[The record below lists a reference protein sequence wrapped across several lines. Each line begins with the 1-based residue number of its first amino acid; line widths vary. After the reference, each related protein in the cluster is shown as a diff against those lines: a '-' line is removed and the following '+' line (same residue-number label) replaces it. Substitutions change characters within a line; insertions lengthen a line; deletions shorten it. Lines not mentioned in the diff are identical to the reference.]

1 MRKYEQRSATSSL
14 SAVFWNAARNILSRV
29 LLSTNLR
36 CRVSFHEPSLNALSK
51 FSQTDLLWT
60 SHSLNLLD
68 DSKHSWVLSINTLH
82 CFWDNDCPEVC
93 HQFLKINHN
102 TCHEVSIMCESIH
115 SKWRQSWQPNC
126 FCQSLGIFKA
136 VLYISLIG
144 FTGLPW
150 LIHWYFVN
158 ITLEKKPKA
167 NTRADW
173 F

>member
-1 MRKYEQRSATSSL
+1 MGKSNQRSTTFCS
-14 SAVFWNAARNILSRV
+14 FWNAARNILSRV

-36 CRVSFHEPSLNALSK
+36 CWVSFHEPSLNALSK

-60 SHSLNLLD
+60 GHSLNLLD
-68 DSKHSWVLSINTLH
+68 DSKHSWVLSIDTLH

-115 SKWRQSWQPNC
+115 SKWRQSWQTKYLQGSPLYKPYWLHWTSLTYTLI
-126 FCQSLGIFKA
+126 FCK
-136 VLYISLIG
+136 Y
-144 FTGLPW
+144 
-150 LIHWYFVN
+150 YFRK
-158 ITLEKKPKA
+158 KKPKA

-173 F
+173 FKTVFL